1 MIIYYSLFIVIRH
14 TQTRNERKNA
24 KNMCS
29 LRRIVVH
36 LQLETVHVM
45 VSEVQ
50 VEKTAL
56 Q

>member
-1 MIIYYSLFIVIRH
+1 
-14 TQTRNERKNA
+14 
-24 KNMCS
+24 MCS
-29 LRRIVVH
+29 LRNIVVH
-36 LQLETVHVM
+36 LQLETVRVM